1 MMHRTARNSV
11 LWGFGIAVLLL
22 SPGCGEAPAAAT
34 TKRASTVDRTFI
46 RFGKTGEAALSL
58 VRSFPGVKVIE
69 NERFV
74 VATDV
79 DDDTARAV
87 LARAEIADF
96 ALDRL
101 LGTEPPPGKRAI
113 VWLTDEA
120 RETEILRTCGHDFD
134 AATAAASAAFHGA
147 ACGIVHLSSRI
158 DPFEKE
164 TIRAVVAHECVHQ
177 RIAMEGMSSPE
188 GSGAWISEGLPSLF
202 ESLASDGSRFDVRD
216 SLRGAQMRG
225 MARGSVMPR
234 LGRLIDGDASQF
246 RSGRTMSIIF
256 DFRGLARME
265 SVPTPYVEAFAATAF
280 LEHVLGEKWSVF
292 VRDAYRG
299 GADRGLLARFAVPV
313 DESLERRFQE
323 FCEK

>member
-1 MMHRTARNSV
+1 MMPPSGGRTLFR
-11 LWGFGIAVLLL
+11 GFAIALLAL
-22 SPGCGEAPAAAT
+22 SAGCGDAPAAAKS
-34 TKRASTVDRTFI
+34 KRTATVDRTFI
-46 RFGKTGEAALSL
+46 RFGTTGEAAFSR
-58 VRSFPGVKVIE
+58 VRSYPGVKVIE

-79 DDDTARAV
+79 DDETAQAV
-87 LARAEIADF
+87 LARAEVADF

-101 LGTEPPPGKRAI
+101 LETEPPPGKRAI

-120 RETEILRTCGHDFD
+120 RETEVLRMCGHDFD

-147 ACGIVHLSSRI
+147 ACGVVHLSSRI

-188 GSGAWISEGLPSLF
+188 GRGAWIGEGLPSLF
-202 ESLASDGSRFDVRD
+202 ESLASDGARFDVRD

-280 LEHVLGEKWSVF
+280 LAQQLGDKWSVF

-313 DESLERRFQE
+313 DEAIERRFQE
-323 FCEK
+323 FCEM